1 MTYPWLTIIFIV
13 VILVCFAYI
22 AYTIWFSNNKVA
34 IWFTILF
41 MIIIIAVVVLAFV
54 LPKYVVL

>member
-22 AYTIWFSNNKVA
+22 AYAIWFSNNKVA

-41 MIIIIAVVVLAFV
+41 MVIIIAVVVLAFV